1 VVQKTTEGNRM
12 PKFKKGESGNPKGRP
27 PGAPNK
33 TTVAVRESLEIA
45 LKGEIEKIP
54 GLLRELDAKDRLEAI
69 SRLLP
74 YISPKLQ
81 AAYLRDDTGPAVIRV
96 VYENPRDV

>member
-1 VVQKTTEGNRM
+1 M

-33 TTVAVRESLEIA
+33 TTAAIRENLEIA

-54 GLLRELDAKDRLEAI
+54 ELLSKLEPKDRLEAI
-69 SRLLP
+69 ARLLP

-81 AAYLRDDTGPAVIRV
+81 AAYLQEDTGPTVIRV
-96 VYENPRDV
+96 VYDSPRERKTD